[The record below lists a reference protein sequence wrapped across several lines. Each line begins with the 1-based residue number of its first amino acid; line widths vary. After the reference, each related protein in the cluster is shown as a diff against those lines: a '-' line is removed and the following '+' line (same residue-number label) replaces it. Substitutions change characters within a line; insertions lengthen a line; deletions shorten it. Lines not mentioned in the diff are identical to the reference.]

1 MMTAPI
7 KQGTKQ
13 FKWAFIL
20 SSTSMVGG
28 IFREFLIVFLFGFT
42 AKNDHLQLYLSIFYT
57 IGLSIDAIRLSCL
70 NLFPLLSLP
79 KMIIAASLIVLPF
92 SLIIAFFL
100 SYTTGGLSLVLLTMT
115 ILGSY
120 FSLMAVL
127 LITYKQRNNG
137 FLLAQV
143 IHILPNF
150 ILIPGIIVCYI
161 FFPIY
166 LIPFIICLTSC
177 IPLLQF
183 LLLWYLPSE
192 IKQINPDNEISIITA
207 LGILLR
213 HFSAGL
219 GEQAFQIV
227 IRVAF
232 FTYATGYL
240 SMYAFGIRIYA
251 AARFVLIDSYI
262 VSKLSNWQYEKNF
275 IDTVLSKLVNLT
287 FFNVS
292 IVIMMFIISILSI
305 NNLFLVLFQMLSIL
319 GVGFYFS
326 TLVRVSYFKIN
337 HYIAHS
343 SLVSQFAVFEFLAA
357 LLAYLFTKQ
366 SHYPI
371 FVLLWI
377 GYIAKYFFQL
387 LILRKKYTD
396 LSYMV
401 RST

>member
-1 MMTAPI
+1 
-7 KQGTKQ
+7 
-13 FKWAFIL
+13 
-20 SSTSMVGG
+20 
-28 IFREFLIVFLFGFT
+28 
-42 AKNDHLQLYLSIFYT
+42 
-57 IGLSIDAIRLSCL
+57 
-70 NLFPLLSLP
+70 
-79 KMIIAASLIVLPF
+79 
-92 SLIIAFFL
+92 
-100 SYTTGGLSLVLLTMT
+100 
-115 ILGSY
+115 
-120 FSLMAVL
+120 
-127 LITYKQRNNG
+127 
-137 FLLAQV
+137 
-143 IHILPNF
+143 
-150 ILIPGIIVCYI
+150 
-161 FFPIY
+161 
-166 LIPFIICLTSC
+166 
-177 IPLLQF
+177 
-183 LLLWYLPSE
+183 
-192 IKQINPDNEISIITA
+192 
-207 LGILLR
+207 
-213 HFSAGL
+213 
-219 GEQAFQIV
+219 
-227 IRVAF
+227 
-232 FTYATGYL
+232 
-240 SMYAFGIRIYA
+240 
-251 AARFVLIDSYI
+251 
-262 VSKLSNWQYEKNF
+262 
-275 IDTVLSKLVNLT
+275 VLSKLVNLT